1 MTVNTRISKLE
12 KEQNSKGG
20 ELRLYQVISSESVLL
35 YELGSNGIQEREL
48 PELLP
53 NLKTYEE
60 INPKDWD

>member
-1 MTVNTRISKLE
+1 MTVKTRISKLE

-48 PELLP
+48 PELLL